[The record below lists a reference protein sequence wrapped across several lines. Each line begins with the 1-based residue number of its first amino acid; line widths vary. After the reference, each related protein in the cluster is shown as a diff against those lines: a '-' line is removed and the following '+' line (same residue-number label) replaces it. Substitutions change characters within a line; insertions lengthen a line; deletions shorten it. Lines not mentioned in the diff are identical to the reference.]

1 MKALFFFRYVLARL
15 TYLVLRL
22 PVASFQAEVEDLWG
36 LEPNERLQRL
46 SCILNK
52 NQPKDAQGVAV
63 HSLSELPDRPPMSKA
78 DLRAMSAASSTVAS
92 SFSRHTAGTTGEPT
106 HISLSRTEL
115 AQMVAVRAY
124 CYNKHGLK
132 LGQREARVW
141 GRAANSLTAKIRDF
155 LLNRKVF
162 YPAEDGAEETVEKLV
177 KWSPEYLYGY
187 TSLILEAAQIAQK
200 KGLNPRGVKAV
211 ICTAESILPA
221 QKKFI
226 AEVFGAPVFEE
237 YGSTEFDVIAFEC
250 SKGHLHLVNPWLWVE
265 EEEDTVLITD
275 VSRKSQSIVR
285 YKLGDAAELRDSG
298 CELLGGKEVI
308 EELHGRTAQQFA
320 YLTENTK
327 FHAVVFGRAIDA
339 YMKEFNDC
347 FRFTVSQTEYGI
359 FHLHVSSEPHHG
371 DAHLRRWIN
380 TELQA
385 QLSVSQDLIK
395 AVYAG
400 ERFMRSGKHTY
411 FFQDLDINDEGK

>member
-22 PVASFQAEVEDLWG
+22 PVARFQAEVEDLWG
-36 LEPNERLQRL
+36 LVPNERLQRL
-46 SCILNK
+46 SRILNK
-52 NQPKDAQGVAV
+52 DQPKDAQGVAV

-92 SFSRHTAGTTGEPT
+92 GFSRHTAGTTGEPT

-115 AQMVAVRAY
+115 AQMLAVRAY

-200 KGLNPRGVKAV
+200 KGLKPRGVKAV

-250 SKGHLHLVNPWLWVE
+250 SRGHLHLVNPWLWVE

-285 YKLGDAAELRDSG
+285 YQLGDSVSLAKADCSELGSM
-298 CELLGGKEVI
+298 CSI
-308 EELHGRTAQQFA
+308 EELRGRTAQQFA
-320 YLTENTK
+320 YINPEQK
-327 FHAVVFGRAIDA
+327 FHAVVFGRALNT
-339 YMKEFNDC
+339 YMERTGDC
-347 FRFTVSQTEYGI
+347 FKFTVSQIDYGEFEI
-359 FHLHVSSEPHHG
+359 CISIDPILGQEDFNSFLKDYLKCSLS
-371 DAHLRRWIN
+371 LREEFI
-380 TELQA
+380 
-385 QLSVSQDLIK
+385 IK
-395 AVYAG
+395 VVVREDRAA
-400 ERFMRSGKHTY
+400 EGKHTY
-411 FFQDLDINDEGK
+411 FIQSL

>member
-22 PVASFQAEVEDLWG
+22 PVARFQAEVEDLWG
-36 LEPNERLQRL
+36 LVPNERLQRL
-46 SCILNK
+46 SRILNK

-92 SFSRHTAGTTGEPT
+92 GFSRHTAGTTGEPT

-115 AQMVAVRAY
+115 AQMLAVRAY

-200 KGLNPRGVKAV
+200 KGHKPRGVKAV

-250 SKGHLHLVNPWLWVE
+250 SRGHLHLVNPWLCVE

-285 YKLGDAAELRDSG
+285 YQLGDSVSLAKGDCRELGST
-298 CELLGGKEVI
+298 CSI
-308 EELHGRTAQQFA
+308 EELRGRTAQQFA
-320 YLTENTK
+320 YINPEQK
-327 FHAVVFGRAIDA
+327 FHAVVFGRALNT
-339 YMKEFNDC
+339 YMEQTGDCFKFTIVQVGYSEFNLY
-347 FRFTVSQTEYGI
+347 V
-359 FHLHVSSEPHHG
+359 SEPTMRGLEDLRLFLKSNLKTGLSLTDHLEIRVLVNG
-371 DAHLRRWIN
+371 DGFS
-380 TELQA
+380 E
-385 QLSVSQDLIK
+385 
-395 AVYAG
+395 
-400 ERFMRSGKHTY
+400 GKHTY
-411 FFQDLDINDEGK
+411 FIQKL

>member
-22 PVASFQAEVEDLWG
+22 PVARFQDEVEDLWG
-36 LEPNERLQRL
+36 LVPNERLQWL
-46 SCILNK
+46 SRILNK

-92 SFSRHTAGTTGEPT
+92 GFSRHTAGTTGEPT

-115 AQMVAVRAY
+115 AQMLAVRAY

-226 AEVFGAPVFEE
+226 AEVFGAPVLEE

-285 YKLGDAAELRDSG
+285 YQLGDSVSLAKGDCSELGSRFS
-298 CELLGGKEVI
+298 I
-308 EELHGRTAQQFA
+308 EELRGRTAQQFA
-320 YLTENTK
+320 YINPEQK
-327 FHAVVFGRAIDA
+327 FHAVVFGRALNT
-339 YMKEFNDC
+339 YMEQTGDC
-347 FRFTVSQTEYGI
+347 FKFTIVQVGYSEFDLYVSETPMRGLEDLRLFLKSNLKTGLSLTD
-359 FHLHVSSEPHHG
+359 HLEIRVLVNDDGFSE
-371 DAHLRRWIN
+371 
-380 TELQA
+380 
-385 QLSVSQDLIK
+385 
-395 AVYAG
+395 
-400 ERFMRSGKHTY
+400 GKHTY
-411 FFQDLDINDEGK
+411 FIQKL

>member
-1 MKALFFFRYVLARL
+1 MKALFFFRYVLAHL

-22 PVASFQAEVEDLWG
+22 PVARFQAEVEGLWG

-78 DLRAMSAASSTVAS
+78 DLRAISAASSTVAS

-115 AQMVAVRAY
+115 AQMLAVRAY

-200 KGLNPRGVKAV
+200 KGLKPRGVKAV

-226 AEVFGAPVFEE
+226 AEVFGAPVLEE

-250 SKGHLHLVNPWLWVE
+250 SRGHLHLVNPWLWVE

-285 YKLGDAAELRDSG
+285 YQLGDSVSLAKGDCSELGSRFS
-298 CELLGGKEVI
+298 I
-308 EELHGRTAQQFA
+308 EELRGRTAQQFA
-320 YLTENTK
+320 YINPEQK
-327 FHAVVFGRAIDA
+327 FHAVVFGRALNT
-339 YMKEFNDC
+339 YMEQTGDC
-347 FRFTVSQTEYGI
+347 FKFTIVQVGYSEFDLYVSETPMRGLEDLRLFLKSNLKTGLSLTD
-359 FHLHVSSEPHHG
+359 HLEIRVLVNDDGFSE
-371 DAHLRRWIN
+371 
-380 TELQA
+380 
-385 QLSVSQDLIK
+385 
-395 AVYAG
+395 
-400 ERFMRSGKHTY
+400 GKHTY
-411 FFQDLDINDEGK
+411 FIQKL

>member
-1 MKALFFFRYVLARL
+1 LKALFFFRYVLARL

-22 PVASFQAEVEDLWG
+22 PVARFQAEVEELWG

-115 AQMVAVRAY
+115 AQMLAIRAY
-124 CYNKHGLK
+124 CYSKHGLK

-200 KGLNPRGVKAV
+200 KGLKPRGVKAV

-250 SKGHLHLVNPWLWVE
+250 SRGHLHLVNPWLWVE

-285 YKLGDAAELRDSG
+285 YQLGDAVSLAKADCSELGSM
-298 CELLGGKEVI
+298 CSI
-308 EELHGRTAQQFA
+308 EELRGRTAQQFA
-320 YLTENTK
+320 YINPKQK
-327 FHAVVFGRAIDA
+327 FHAVVFGRVLDS
-339 YMKEFNDC
+339 YMRNFNDC
-347 FRFTVSQTEYGI
+347 FRFTIRQKEYNSFYFYLSEQPSLGVRHFRSWI
-359 FHLHVSSEPHHG
+359 SSE
-371 DAHLRRWIN
+371 LI
-380 TELQA
+380 TKLELQ
-385 QLSVSQDLIK
+385 QDLNIVVSCDNTK
-395 AVYAG
+395 AG
-400 ERFMRSGKHTY
+400 REKFTY
-411 FFQDLDINDEGK
+411 FVQEIKS

>member
-1 MKALFFFRYVLARL
+1 
-15 TYLVLRL
+15 
-22 PVASFQAEVEDLWG
+22 
-36 LEPNERLQRL
+36 
-46 SCILNK
+46 
-52 NQPKDAQGVAV
+52 
-63 HSLSELPDRPPMSKA
+63 MSKA

-115 AQMVAVRAY
+115 AQMLAVRAY

-200 KGLNPRGVKAV
+200 KGLKPRGLKAV

-226 AEVFGAPVFEE
+226 AEVFGAPVLEE

-250 SKGHLHLVNPWLWVE
+250 LRGHLHLVNPWLWVE
-265 EEEDTVLITD
+265 EEDDTVLITD
-275 VSRKSQSIVR
+275 VSRKSQRIVR
-285 YKLGDAAELRDSG
+285 YQLGDSVSLAKGDCGELGSM
-298 CELLGGKEVI
+298 CSI
-308 EELHGRTAQQFA
+308 EELRGRTAQQFA
-320 YLTENTK
+320 YINPEQK
-327 FHAVVFGRAIDA
+327 FHAVVFGRALNT
-339 YMKEFNDC
+339 YMEQTGDC
-347 FRFTVSQTEYGI
+347 FKFTIVQVGYSEFDLY
-359 FHLHVSSEPHHG
+359 VSEPPMRG
-371 DAHLRRWIN
+371 LEDLRLFLKSNLKTGLSLTDHLEIQVLVN
-380 TELQA
+380 DDGFSE
-385 QLSVSQDLIK
+385 
-395 AVYAG
+395 
-400 ERFMRSGKHTY
+400 GKHTY
-411 FFQDLDINDEGK
+411 FIQKL